1 MNWNAKLWQHSMDDF
16 PSFLEPLVAGLGR
29 SERRQAAR
37 LYAQGLLMPGERK
50 SIEPMA
56 ARLGVDSQRLQ
67 QFITDSPWPEQAVWS
82 ALRRVIVPLW
92 EPLQAWVVDETGWLK
107 QGDKSVG
114 VARQYCGAVGKTA
127 NCQVSV
133 ELGVMGEDIL
143 LPIGG
148 RLYLPEA
155 WTQNP
160 ERCRQAGVPDA
171 VGFVTKPQIARQL
184 MAEALAEGVPPSPLL
199 GDSVYG
205 GDPQLRRWLRAQG
218 LEYFLQ
224 AEEQW
229 LAWRKQ
235 PRLSRGRKLWSV
247 ATRQP
252 KGSTLRALADGLSAN
267 QWHRQAWRAV
277 DCEKRVT
284 RLAWLPIYLHADL
297 DEGTGDWPLTWLVA
311 DWPEGQPDPYHLY
324 LAWLKQAPNPARS
337 LRLSRSRWPI
347 EQYFQRGKTDLGL
360 DHFEG
365 RSWRGFHHHLVM
377 AAIAYVFIS
386 AVLLRS
392 KKNFWPYVGEGVARD
407 PALVDARDR
416 VLPFLST
423 AISEGNQRS
432 YLT

>member
-1 MNWNAKLWQHSMDDF
+1 MNWNAKLWEHSMDQF
-16 PSFLEPLVAGLGR
+16 PSFLEPLVADLGR
-29 SERRQAAR
+29 SERRHAAR

-50 SIEPMA
+50 SIGPMA

-67 QFITDSPWPEQAVWS
+67 QFITDSPWPEQRVWS
-82 ALRRVIVPLW
+82 ALRREIVPLW

-133 ELGVMGEDIL
+133 ELGVMGEEIL

-155 WTQNP
+155 WTKDA
-160 ERCRQAGVPDA
+160 ERCRQAGVPA
-171 VGFVTKPQIARQL
+171 SVGFATKPQIARQL
-184 MAEALAEGVPPSPLL
+184 MAEALAEGVPPGPLL

-205 GDPQLRRWLRAQG
+205 ADPQLRRWLRAQG

-224 AEEQW
+224 AEEPW
-229 LAWRKQ
+229 LAWLKP
-235 PRLSRGRKLWSV
+235 PRLTRGRKLWSV
-247 ATRQP
+247 AAGQP
-252 KGSTLRALADGLSAN
+252 KGSPLRALAEGLWAG
-267 QWHRQAWRAV
+267 QWHRRAWRAA
-277 DCEKRVT
+277 DGQKHVT
-284 RLAWLPIYLHADL
+284 RLAWLPIYLHGDL
-297 DEGTGDWPLTWLVA
+297 DHGTGQWPRTWLVA
-311 DWPEGQPDPYHLY
+311 DWPEGHADPYHLY
-324 LAWLKQAPNPARS
+324 LAWLKDTPAPARC

-347 EQYFQRGKTDLGL
+347 EQYFHRGKTDLGL

-365 RSWRGFHHHLVM
+365 RSWRGFHHHLVL

-386 AVLLRS
+386 VVFLRA

-407 PALVDARDR
+407 PALVDAGDR
-416 VLPFLST
+416 VWPFLSPD
-423 AISEGNQRS
+423 IPREN
-432 YLT
+432 